1 MNQLQIRKYAK
12 FYGKIEVL
20 KVEELTIEN
29 GIYWLKGKN
38 GSGKSTFLK
47 SVAGIIDFYGEIMLN
62 HKISCKENTV
72 AYRKKVNFAE
82 AEPIFP
88 AFLTGKELINLFADA
103 KEANL
108 SQIDYYLEALKMKSY
123 IDENIGAYSSG
134 MQKKL
139 SLVLAFIGKPD
150 LILLD
155 EPLTTLDVE
164 SVETLHKLISER
176 HISDNTS
183 FIISSHH
190 EIDFDNTIAHK
201 TISIENNTIT
211 LQ

>member
-1 MNQLQIRKYAK
+1 MSLLQIRNFNKS
-12 FYGKIEVL
+12 YGKIEVL

-47 SVAGIIDFYGEIMLN
+47 SVAGIIDFKGEVLLN
-62 HKISCKENTV
+62 SRIDGKKDSVN
-72 AYRKKVNFAE
+72 YRKKVNFSE
-82 AEPIFP
+82 AEPVFP
-88 AFLTGKELINLFADA
+88 SFLTGNELIRLFADA
-103 KEANL
+103 KEATNA
-108 SQIDYYLEALKMKSY
+108 QIEYYLDSFKMKDY
-123 IDENIGAYSSG
+123 IGDSVGGYSSG

-155 EPLTTLDVE
+155 EPLTTLDVA
-164 SVETLHKLISER
+164 SVEILHQLISER
-176 HISDNTS
+176 HTKEQVS

-190 EIDFDNTIAHK
+190 DVTFDGSSTQ
-201 TISIENNTIT
+201 TISIENNTIK
-211 LQ
+211 LP